1 MNPEIKNQTETTP
14 AGRDRVIFQT
24 SMIGIGVNV
33 LLAALKAT
41 VGLLSH
47 SIAVLLDAVNNLSD
61 ALSSVITIFGVRLAS
76 RRPDKKHPLGHGRI
90 EYLSAMLV
98 SAIVLYAGITALIE
112 SVKKILHPE
121 QADYSILS
129 LLIIAA
135 AVVAKLLL
143 GRYVKQKGK
152 EVNSS
157 SLTASGADALFD
169 AILSLSVLL
178 SAIVFLITGLSLG
191 AYVGVVIAAFIIKA
205 GIEMM
210 QETLDDILG
219 VRPDAELT
227 SKIKHILNEEPEVY
241 GAYDLFLNNYGPD
254 KNYASVHLELDDT
267 MTVQEVDTLTR
278 RLQSKVYNET
288 GVVLTGVGVYSHN
301 TTDNEAAQIR
311 NTVQKIV
318 LSHDWALQF
327 HGFYAEP
334 AEKLIR
340 FDVVMSFEID
350 PKQGIDIL
358 TREVLEQYPDYT
370 VVIAPDVDI
379 SD

>member
-1 MNPEIKNQTETTP
+1 M
-14 AGRDRVIFQT
+14 
-24 SMIGIGVNV
+24 
-33 LLAALKAT
+33 
-41 VGLLSH
+41 
-47 SIAVLLDAVNNLSD
+47 
-61 ALSSVITIFGVRLAS
+61 
-76 RRPDKKHPLGHGRI
+76 
-90 EYLSAMLV
+90 
-98 SAIVLYAGITALIE
+98 
-112 SVKKILHPE
+112 
-121 QADYSILS
+121 
-129 LLIIAA
+129 IIAA

-178 SAIVFLITGLSLG
+178 STIVFLITGLSLE

-350 PKQGIDIL
+350 PKQGSDIL

>member
-1 MNPEIKNQTETTP
+1 MSEISEYRSRTIIK
-14 AGRDRVIFQT
+14 T
-24 SMIGIGVNV
+24 SLIGIATNV
-33 LLAALKAT
+33 LLAGFKAA
-41 VGLLSH
+41 VGFFTR
-47 SIAVLLDAVNNLSD
+47 SIAVILDAVNNLSD
-61 ALSSVITIFGVRLAS
+61 ALSSVITILGARLAS
-76 RRPDKKHPLGHGRI
+76 KRADKAHPLGHGRY

-98 SAIVLYAGITALIE
+98 SALVLYAGATSLIE
-112 SVKKILHPE
+112 SVRKIFLPEIPDYNTVSLVIIAVAVAVKIL
-121 QADYSILS
+121 
-129 LLIIAA
+129 
-135 AVVAKLLL
+135 L
-143 GRYVKQKGK
+143 GTYVEKKGK
-152 EVNSS
+152 EVNSG
-157 SLTASGADALFD
+157 SLIASGKDARFD
-169 AILSLSVLL
+169 AVISFSVLI
-178 SAIVFLITGLSLG
+178 SAVIFLTSGLSLE
-191 AYVGVVIAAFIIKA
+191 AYLGVFISVMILRS
-205 GIEMM
+205 GFEMM

-301 TTDNEAAQIR
+301 TTDNGAAQIR